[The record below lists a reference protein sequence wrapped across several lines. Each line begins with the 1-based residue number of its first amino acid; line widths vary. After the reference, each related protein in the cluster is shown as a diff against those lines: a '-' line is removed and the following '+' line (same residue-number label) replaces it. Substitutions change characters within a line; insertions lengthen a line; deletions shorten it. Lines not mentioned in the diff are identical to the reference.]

1 MLYDNLR
8 IWLAKADHL
17 IKTDFDYFCFILFS
31 NEEEIMK
38 FLDNSTSLLNKN
50 IETDNYTTIFGEN
63 FSTGSKLIPLL
74 KNDTELKIKTIQEI
88 KKILLAKNNEEKE
101 KFIKEYEKEFKKK
114 ICIYSIISLSL
125 DLIFYGSTTFLLA
138 LFSSSL
144 IHLINS
150 TTVNIFLI
158 LIFFLAVIYTTISNI
173 NIIIKKEGINIDFI
187 YAVFFVAYGLV
198 EYFQLYNLNVFY
210 FIIALSGIAITTFL
224 TNKRMK
230 LKLKFNFI
238 KTLNIKF

>member
-8 IWLAKADHL
+8 IWLVKADHL

-31 NEEEIMK
+31 NEEEIMD

-88 KKILLAKNNEEKE
+88 KKIILAKNNEEKE

-150 TTVNIFLI
+150 TTFNIFLI

-173 NIIIKKEGINIDFI
+173 NIIIKKESINIDFI

>member
-8 IWLAKADHL
+8 IWLVKADHL

-31 NEEEIMK
+31 NEEEIMD

-88 KKILLAKNNEEKE
+88 KKIILAKNNEEKE

-150 TTVNIFLI
+150 TTFNIFLI
-158 LIFFLAVIYTTISNI
+158 L
-173 NIIIKKEGINIDFI
+173 
-187 YAVFFVAYGLV
+187 
-198 EYFQLYNLNVFY
+198 
-210 FIIALSGIAITTFL
+210 
-224 TNKRMK
+224 
-230 LKLKFNFI
+230 
-238 KTLNIKF
+238 